1 VDFSENMIAIA
12 AQKCRAYP
20 YMGFQVASATA
31 LPWASPSF
39 DRVVCAN
46 AFHYFER
53 PEQVLAEMHRVLQQ
67 SGTVVILDWCRDF
80 WVCQVCDWILGWLDP
95 AHQYCYTEREL
106 QQILQSAGY
115 QVLRSH
121 RLRFGLIWG
130 VMAVEAR
137 ATLP

>member
-1 VDFSENMIAIA
+1 VLAVACGTGEFERLLAERYPEQTIAGVDFSENMIAIA

-67 SGTVVILDWCRDF
+67 SGTVVIL
-80 WVCQVCDWILGWLDP
+80 
-95 AHQYCYTEREL
+95 
-106 QQILQSAGY
+106 
-115 QVLRSH
+115 
-121 RLRFGLIWG
+121 
-130 VMAVEAR
+130 
-137 ATLP
+137 